1 MTPRGRVGRRWGS
14 SLEAVPSGYPQAASG
29 PDPSAPSPAGNW
41 HLVGGCPL
49 RQEPQDPQLR
59 PSAPPRGA
67 APPLGVAPVLRVVP
81 LGARSPARP
90 IPGGGRERRAGRRRG
105 AAWARRLTSGGALAA
120 LVPGLQ
126 CRSLRAG
133 SGRGTEGFP
142 AAGSQLQPLRSPAA
156 GELVYAVIFSKL
168 SPVCAR
174 AVLAGASLSLRPGGG
189 RSLVREGGQWSGS
202 PANSHRPHYQGQTI
216 VSPAPSCRRRP
227 AGSREGTWSR
237 PGRLGAGLPGSARPA
252 SQTWLGGGAGA
263 RSARIPPRRMRPR
276 GRAPAASGAV
286 RGPAQLPSRRRGAVA
301 RGSLPHSRRTCR
313 RRVAGLRSGPPPTSQ
328 NRPRRRRPEESA
340 WTQGRAAPGV
350 RF

>member
-1 MTPRGRVGRRWGS
+1 MGGDGAAASRLCHPATRRQLLGPTQALLLPPGIGIWWG
-14 SLEAVPSGYPQAASG
+14 AVPSARSLRT
-29 PDPSAPSPAGNW
+29 PS
-41 HLVGGCPL
+41 C
-49 RQEPQDPQLR
+49 
-59 PSAPPRGA
+59 
-67 APPLGVAPVLRVVP
+67 APVRP
-81 LGARSPARP
+81 LAGQPRHLASPQCCEWCPSGRGPQQRP

-237 PGRLGAGLPGSARPA
+237 PGRLGAGLPGAARPA

-276 GRAPAASGAV
+276 GRAPAASGTV